1 MRSQA
6 GSPSPAC
13 SPVCGHRRCPLTPLS
28 SPRLVNN
35 VGMVYAD
42 SKLKRLLE
50 CKDPGQVSE
59 ALLGG
64 LHCSP
69 TLCCPLSERRH
80 LAAAGRCLLCC
91 CPLPMAALHHLPCP
105 VVPALQ
111 NDPGG
116 GAGVYGPGASDTH
129 VPSPRWESVG
139 SGPALPADPHFP
151 LMAASGAAVWL
162 KGSCHLR
169 GIPAL
174 SAPS

>member
-13 SPVCGHRRCPLTPLS
+13 SPVCGHWLCPLTPLS

-42 SKLKRLLE
+42 SKLQRLLE
-50 CKDPGQVSE
+50 CEDPGQVSE

-69 TLCCPLSERRH
+69 TLCCPLSERVR

-111 NDPGG
+111 NVPGG
-116 GAGVYGPGASDTH
+116 GGPRAWRFRH
-129 VPSPRWESVG
+129 PR
-139 SGPALPADPHFP
+139 AFP
-151 LMAASGAAVWL
+151 TMGE
-162 KGSCHLR
+162 R
-169 GIPAL
+169 GF
-174 SAPS
+174 

>member
-13 SPVCGHRRCPLTPLS
+13 SPAGGHRRCPLTPLS

-35 VGMVYAD
+35 VGMVYVD

-50 CKDPGQVSE
+50 CEDPGQVSE

-69 TLCCPLSERRH
+69 TLCCPLSERAR

-105 VVPALQ
+105 VVLALQ

-116 GAGVYGPGASDTH
+116 GGGPWAWRFRH
-129 VPSPRWESVG
+129 PR
-139 SGPALPADPHFP
+139 ALPNR
-151 LMAASGAAVWL
+151 SVWVL
-162 KGSCHLR
+162 AQLWLLTLGLATCR
-169 GIPAL
+169 GEL
-174 SAPS
+174 G

>member
-13 SPVCGHRRCPLTPLS
+13 SPAGGHRRCPLTPLS

-35 VGMVYAD
+35 VGMVYVD

-50 CKDPGQVSE
+50 CEDPGQVSE

-69 TLCCPLSERRH
+69 TLCCPLSERVR

-105 VVPALQ
+105 VVLALQ
-111 NDPGG
+111 NVPGG
-116 GAGVYGPGASDTH
+116 GRSMGLALQTPTCLPH
-129 VPSPRWESVG
+129 VG
-139 SGPALPADPHFP
+139 SSPALAADLGF
-151 LMAASGAAVWL
+151 S
-162 KGSCHLR
+162 HLQGR
-169 GIPAL
+169 AGL
-174 SAPS
+174 SSHLSHCWDCRTDQ

>member
-35 VGMVYAD
+35 VGMVYAGR
-42 SKLKRLLE
+42 KLKRLLE

-111 NDPGG
+111 NVPGG
-116 GAGVYGPGASDTH
+116 GRSTGL
-129 VPSPRWESVG
+129 
-139 SGPALPADPHFP
+139 ALQTPTCPPHDGRAWVLAQLCLLTP
-151 LMAASGAAVWL
+151 TS
-162 KGSCHLR
+162 R
-169 GIPAL
+169 
-174 SAPS
+174 